1 MGDASYHRCRQG
13 CYERAV
19 LAGVLLALLTSV
31 SWALG
36 NVFIQKSGRAVGA
49 PRAMLWALSAGAA
62 LSGAI
67 SWARDVRPAAF
78 DGAMWGW
85 TAAAV
90 IGCLFAY
97 ICLFYAFEKAPLSL
111 AVSLVS
117 SWSLISGGLSMMV
130 LHERPRSTALAGAA
144 VVFTGV
150 VLVSL
155 GGARR
160 ATAAAA
166 SSDTTAPPGALL
178 AALGAAAGF
187 GVMVPAV
194 NQIVP
199 AAGEFGATALV
210 YAASVLAALPIAV
223 IARVPLRPPPR
234 AIWGLV
240 LVTGC
245 FETFGFVM
253 LAFAHHFAENTV
265 VTPVASLAAALTV
278 LYAWVVL
285 RERPHPLATAGAI
298 LASIGVVI
306 LST

>member
-1 MGDASYHRCRQG
+1 
-13 CYERAV
+13 V

-62 LSGAI
+62 LSGLI
-67 SWARDVRPAAF
+67 SALRDVRPAPFEA
-78 DGAMWGW
+78 AMWGW
-85 TAAAV
+85 TAAGV
-90 IGCLFAY
+90 VGCLFAY

-117 SWSLISGGLSMMV
+117 SWSLIAGGLSMTV
-130 LHERPRSTALAGAA
+130 LGERPRPSALAGAA

-150 VLVSL
+150 VLVSI

-160 ATAAAA
+160 ATAAAPT
-166 SSDTTAPPGALL
+166 DTTAPPRALL

-194 NQIVP
+194 NRIVP

-210 YAASVLAALPIAV
+210 YALGVLLAAPIALL
-223 IARVPLRPPPR
+223 ARIPLRPPPR
-234 AIWGLV
+234 AVWGLL

-245 FETFGFVM
+245 FETLGFVV

-285 RERPHPLATAGAI
+285 RERPHPLATAGAV

>member
-1 MGDASYHRCRQG
+1 
-13 CYERAV
+13 V

-49 PRAMLWALSAGAA
+49 PRAMLWALSAGAV
-62 LSGAI
+62 LSGVA
-67 SWARDVRPAAF
+67 SAVRDVRPAAF
-78 DGAMWGW
+78 EGAMWGW
-85 TAAAV
+85 TAAGV

-97 ICLFYAFEKAPLSL
+97 ICLFYAFERAPLSL

-117 SWSLISGGLSMMV
+117 SWSLISGGLSMT
-130 LHERPRSTALAGAA
+130 LLGERPRSTALTGAA
-144 VVFTGV
+144 VVFAGV
-150 VLVSL
+150 VLVSI

-160 ATAAAA
+160 ATAASNEA
-166 SSDTTAPPGALL
+166 TAPPSALL
-178 AALGAAAGF
+178 AAFGAAAGF

-199 AAGEFGATALV
+199 AAGEFGATSLV
-210 YAASVLAALPIAV
+210 YALSVLVALPIAV
-223 IARVPLRPPPR
+223 LARVPLRPPPR
-234 AIWGLV
+234 SIWGLV

-245 FETFGFVM
+245 FETFGFVL

-285 RERPHPLATAGAI
+285 RERPHPLATAGAV

>member
-1 MGDASYHRCRQG
+1 
-13 CYERAV
+13 V
-19 LAGVLLALLTSV
+19 V
-31 SWALG
+31 
-36 NVFIQKSGRAVGA
+36 
-49 PRAMLWALSAGAA
+49 
-62 LSGAI
+62 
-67 SWARDVRPAAF
+67 
-78 DGAMWGW
+78 
-85 TAAAV
+85 
-90 IGCLFAY
+90 GCLLAY

-117 SWSLISGGLSMMV
+117 SWSLISGGLSMVV
-130 LHERPRSTALAGAA
+130 LGERPRSSALTGAA

-150 VLVSL
+150 VLVSI

-160 ATAAAA
+160 ATAEAKEPA
-166 SSDTTAPPGALL
+166 STAPPGALL
-178 AALGAAAGF
+178 AAFGAAAGF

-199 AAGEFGATALV
+199 AAGEFGATAVV
-210 YAASVLAALPIAV
+210 YALSMLLALPIA
-223 IARVPLRPPPR
+223 IFARVPLRPPPR

-245 FETFGFVM
+245 FETFGFVL

-285 RERPHPLATAGAI
+285 RERPHPLATIGAI